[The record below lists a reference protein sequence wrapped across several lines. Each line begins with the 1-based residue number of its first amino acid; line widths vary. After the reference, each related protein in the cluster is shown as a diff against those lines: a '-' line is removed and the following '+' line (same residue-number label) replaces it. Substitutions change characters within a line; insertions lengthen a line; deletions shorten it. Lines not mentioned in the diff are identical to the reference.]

1 MITLNLLPPELKR
14 KKRTLT
20 HLKVSSIPQIPIF
33 KICLV
38 VAGGLVLIHS
48 LLLLV
53 LVFQSY
59 SLRALKAKWETIAE
73 KRQIVSELTQRHDD
87 LAAREKMIQQLLS
100 HRSLWSRKLKGL
112 SDSMV
117 PGAWLRVLSLDKRL
131 LPAPAAPAK
140 GAPNFER
147 KILVL
152 EGTVVSLRGDE
163 LAIIGRFV
171 RRLKEDQNFFSDF
184 QGIEVESTKRR
195 TIHDIEVVDFKLLC
209 LFREG
214 ASP

>member
-1 MITLNLLPPELKR
+1 MITLNLLPPEFRR

-20 HLKVSSIPQIPIF
+20 HLKISSLPPVPIF
-33 KICLV
+33 KICLYA
-38 VAGGLVLIHS
+38 AGGLAVIHS

-53 LVFQSY
+53 LIFHSY

-73 KRQIVSELTQRHDD
+73 KRQIVSEFTQRHDE
-87 LAAREKMIQQLLS
+87 LAAKEKMIQQLLTY
-100 HRSLWSRKLKGL
+100 RSLWARKLKGL

-117 PGAWLRVLSLDKRL
+117 PGVWLRLLSLDKRL

-147 KILVL
+147 KMLVL